1 MTGFE
6 ALSWREP
13 TPSDRVRRLADRIGF
28 GTAKYGRVQ
37 APRMSDDH
45 DHDDESGRVT
55 APMQEYGTSEVTT
68 GFVVL
73 LVGVAVAYALPALF

>member
-1 MTGFE
+1 
-6 ALSWREP
+6 
-13 TPSDRVRRLADRIGF
+13 
-28 GTAKYGRVQ
+28 
-37 APRMSDDH
+37 MSDDH